1 MRLNEAHVFL
11 SLAPNSCFLER
22 SGVTVANSEMRENL
36 EYALVWFF
44 LRVLGVLPR
53 QLARAAG
60 IGLGACAC
68 VFMGRLR
75 RVAARNLQIAFPDMP
90 ARERRRIIFQLFVGF
105 GRHLAE
111 FCLLPRYTRE
121 NARQVA
127 TYDGF
132 ENYESARAV
141 GRGVLLLTGHFG
153 AWEIGSF
160 VHSIFGNPIKIVVR
174 RLDNQKVDALVEQY
188 RTLHGNETFAK
199 EDFARGLL
207 AAMKAGETVG
217 ILMDTNMTPPQGE
230 FVDFFGVPACTAVG
244 VARVALRSGAAVVPA
259 FTIWDRQLKKY
270 RVRFDPALKL
280 ASTGDEQA
288 DALANTA
295 MFNRVIQDYATR
307 YPEQWLWVHRRW
319 KTRPSGEPSIY

>member
-1 MRLNEAHVFL
+1 
-11 SLAPNSCFLER
+11 
-22 SGVTVANSEMRENL
+22 MRENL
-36 EYALVWFF
+36 EYALVSVVV
-44 LRVLGVLPR
+44 RVLGALPR
-53 QLARAAG
+53 PLSRAAG
-60 IGLGACAC
+60 IALGISAY
-68 VFMGRLR
+68 FLMGRLR
-75 RVAARNLQIAFPDMP
+75 KVGMRNLQIAFPDMSSKQ
-90 ARERRRIIFQLFVGF
+90 RRKIVFQLFVGF
-105 GRHLAE
+105 GRHLSE

-132 ENYESARAV
+132 ENYEMARAA
-141 GRGVLLLTGHFG
+141 GQGVLLLTAHLG

-174 RLDNQKVDALVEQY
+174 RLDNEKIDRLVERY

-217 ILMDTNMTPPQGE
+217 ILMDTNMTPPQGV
-230 FVDFFGVPACTAVG
+230 FVDFFGVPACTAAG

-259 FTIWDRQLKKY
+259 FTIWDKTLKKY

-280 ASTGDEQA
+280 VSTGDDDA
-288 DALANTA
+288 DAIANTA
-295 MFNRVIQDYATR
+295 LFTRVIQDYATR

-319 KTRPSGEPSIY
+319 KTRPPGEPSMY